1 MRLTSREP
9 EAPEINL
16 TPLIDVVFLML
27 VFFVVTTTFTDRE
40 ALEVTL
46 PAAETGEPV
55 QTAPV
60 EIVIGAGGDLRIDGA
75 PVADTATALRRAL
88 ASARADRSAAA
99 DRLLIRADRAV
110 PHGRVLRVMDQAGRT
125 GFANVGIATTGR
137 AEAP

>member
-1 MRLTSREP
+1 MRLTTREP

-55 QTAPV
+55 QTTPV

-75 PVADTATALRRAL
+75 LVDDTAAALRRAL
-88 ASARADRSAAA
+88 ASARADRPAAA

-110 PHGRVLRVMDQAGRT
+110 SHGRVLRVMDQAGRA
-125 GFANVGIATTGR
+125 GFANVGIATTGQ
-137 AEAP
+137 AGTP